1 MLVRL
6 ELSSVQIFCTQFAVL
21 YRWIIYQCGE
31 YSLFCVLDLSFDL
44 ILEQES
50 IPVGCEPLAC
60 QPYVLHNKQVRSKCL
75 RGMGSGWGGGGGES
89 PYIDVPCLRGGKWLE
104 QGSLYSEVHIRGS
117 LYGEVQCI
125 MEPPPMNRMT
135 KRHG

>member
-6 ELSSVQIFCTQFAVL
+6 ELSSVRIFCTQFAVL

-50 IPVGCEPLAC
+50 IPVGCEPPAR

-75 RGMGSGWGGGGGES
+75 RGMGSGWRRGEGEN
-89 PYIDVPCLRGGKWLE
+89 PCTLMSHVLGVGSGWSRGPCTVR
-104 QGSLYSEVHIRGS
+104 SISEGPCMVRS
-117 LYGEVQCI
+117 NVSWNL
-125 MEPPPMNRMT
+125 PL
-135 KRHG
+135 